1 MKNVQLSDP
10 LSSGRE
16 GKEELGSLYRTPACP
31 LVFIGRQAMTIIKGV
46 MQSDPVITT
55 IINTTSHKHSK
66 LNYTTTTTVDKK

>member
-31 LVFIGRQAMTIIKGV
+31 LVFIGRQDMTIIKGV

-55 IINTTSHKHSK
+55 INTTSHKHTK